1 MMVGRMRWMLLA
13 VHAATGTERTGAE
26 DQKVPHEAALERPKS
41 RICSKTGATCGAVNK
56 SDGRSNTD
64 DPVSPNLIGHLDG
77 IHRRC
82 EFRAVDES
90 IRTSLIRTTGST
102 RQAIHSA
109 GYRDFAGSSQSWT
122 PDSNVTQILILIKNR
137 KKIFSHDFTTPY
149 GSVHFNAN
157 RIGFEHSRRF
167 DISRMLYHEDAR
179 GRVAQNSRKDIKRED
194 DGRSEIEDIGLEK
207 LVTTGEKMKK

>member
-1 MMVGRMRWMLLA
+1 M
-13 VHAATGTERTGAE
+13 
-26 DQKVPHEAALERPKS
+26 K
-41 RICSKTGATCGAVNK
+41 ICSKTGATCGAVNK

-137 KKIFSHDFTTPY
+137 KKIFSHDFTTPVSLLIQDDITTF
-149 GSVHFNAN
+149 GKIPF
-157 RIGFEHSRRF
+157 SRFVRPF
-167 DISRMLYHEDAR
+167 IIVEYFKTSL
-179 GRVAQNSRKDIKRED
+179 
-194 DGRSEIEDIGLEK
+194 
-207 LVTTGEKMKK
+207 